1 MSILFDERV
10 CSFWKGEPPMLK
22 NSALLS
28 FLLIIL
34 VFSQFVCAKSV
45 TFLHVEIIDIDLEN
59 LKIKV
64 TTKDSIL
71 DLQVASDALILRGE
85 QQVTLASAR
94 PIAEGIYQDALVYI
108 NQDGVVTIL
117 HINFKCEERKSKNGT
132 ELVFSDIFGK
142 EKKIIPL

>member
-1 MSILFDERV
+1 M
-10 CSFWKGEPPMLK
+10 
-22 NSALLS
+22 
-28 FLLIIL
+28 
-34 VFSQFVCAKSV
+34 